1 MPVVRRLPRAF
12 GDRSSPFL
20 GTLILFAGL
29 IATLVAIWGAGS
41 IKRGEI
47 DLGQYM
53 VRHLRYTYAEIVA
66 LDGLLAA
73 ASMAPT
79 DPRTERLVADAA
91 DRFHVRLEMLTALS
105 RGPMVDEGTAF
116 APLACD
122 LMDGLDRLVGAGAP
136 LDEALLADLRG
147 ISADLVRATN
157 DYTRGIEAEIDE
169 ALRLQAAET
178 SSAWLGV
185 VGSVLMLLVLS
196 MLSIGLFSRNRS
208 IVSQLQTASGRDS
221 LTGTANRRG
230 FTEWAHGMSQA
241 SSAPAHAVMVFDLD
255 RFKAV
260 NDRLGHPAGDAIL
273 KAAAA
278 WLREEFGADGVVAR
292 WGGDEFVVATRIGR
306 GGVADVCARLDA
318 RRVRPVTVDV
328 GAEVVPIAFSC
339 GVAVWPADAPT
350 IEEAI
355 TCADAAL
362 YAVKE
367 AGRGSTMVF
376 TPGLMTKRRHVE
388 ALRDGLARALDEH
401 ELFLEFQPQVDVLR
415 GTVVAAEAL
424 VRWRCGRTGRI
435 VPPGEF
441 IAIAEQSGQIATL
454 DRFVLEEACATAARW
469 REAGLRLRV
478 AVNVS
483 PHSFRS
489 SVLAR
494 EVAGTLARWGLAP
507 EDLEIEITEG
517 VLLAECDQV
526 GESLAA
532 LSALGV
538 RLALDDFGTGY
549 SNIAYL
555 VRLEPDLL
563 KIDRSFLVE
572 GDRETRASVLQGVLR
587 LAEALGAETLVEGI
601 ETREQLRFA
610 MAAGCSLA
618 QGFHF
623 ARPMAGD
630 AIPGFCRD
638 FARPVRGEGT
648 CPTTDAAPVA
658 LAS

>member
-1 MPVVRRLPRAF
+1 MRVVRRLRF
-12 GDRSSPFL
+12 VLGDRGGPL
-20 GTLILFAGL
+20 VGTLILFAGV

-66 LDGLLAA
+66 LEGLLATA
-73 ASMAPT
+73 ATTAG
-79 DPRTERLVADAA
+79 DPRAHAMVVNAA
-91 DRFHVRLEMLTALS
+91 DRFYVRLDMLDSLS
-105 RGPMVDEGTAF
+105 RGPMTDPGSDF
-116 APLACD
+116 APLARD
-122 LMDGLDRLVGAGAP
+122 LMAGLDALVAAGAP
-136 LDEALLADLRG
+136 MDEARVAATRDLA
-147 ISADLVRATN
+147 SALVRVTN
-157 DYTRGIEAEIDE
+157 DYTRGIETGIDE
-169 ALRLQAAET
+169 ALRRQISET
-178 SSAWLGV
+178 NRAWVGV

-196 MLSIGLFSRNRS
+196 MLSVGLFSRNRS
-208 IVSQLQTASGRDS
+208 IVSQLRTASGRDS

-230 FTEWAHGMSQA
+230 FTEWAQRMEAARA
-241 SSAPAHAVMVFDLD
+241 SPHAVLILDLD

-260 NDRLGHPAGDAIL
+260 NDRLGHPAGDAML
-273 KAAAA
+273 EAASS
-278 WLREEFGADGVVAR
+278 WLRAEFGANGIVAR
-292 WGGDEFVVATRIGR
+292 WGGDEFVVAVPLGP
-306 GGVADVCARLDA
+306 GGVADLHARLDA
-318 RRVRPVTVDV
+318 RRAHPATVDV
-328 GAEVVPIAFSC
+328 GGEVVPIAFSC
-339 GVAVWPADAPT
+339 GIAVWPADAPT

-367 AGRGSTMVF
+367 SGRGATMVF
-376 TPGLMTKRRHVE
+376 APGLMTKRRRVE
-388 ALRDGLARALDEH
+388 ALRDGLGRALAER
-401 ELFLEFQPQVDVLR
+401 ELFLEFQPQVDMLR

-454 DRFVLEEACATAARW
+454 DRFVLEEACAAAARW
-469 REAGLRLRV
+469 REAGLALRV

-489 SVLAR
+489 AVLAR
-494 EVAGTLARWGLAP
+494 EVAETLARWGLAP

-526 GESLAA
+526 GASLAA
-532 LSALGV
+532 LSAMGV

-572 GDRETRASVLQGVLR
+572 GDPGTRASVLQGVLR

-601 ETREQLRFA
+601 ETPEQLRFA
-610 MAAGCSLA
+610 TGAGCSLV

-623 ARPMAGD
+623 ARPMAAE

-638 FARPVRGEGT
+638 FAQQARAARAGAPAAGT
-648 CPTTDAAPVA
+648 PVA